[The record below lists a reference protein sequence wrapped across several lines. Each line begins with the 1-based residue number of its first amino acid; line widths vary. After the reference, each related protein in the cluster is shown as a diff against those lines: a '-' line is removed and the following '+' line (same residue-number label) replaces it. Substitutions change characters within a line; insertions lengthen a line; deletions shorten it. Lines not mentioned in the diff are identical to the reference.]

1 MPPEG
6 KSTARWLFLAAR
18 IFHKKQRTSFEGIFT
33 CLEFMN
39 SLESPRRGS
48 LAAEKI
54 RFVFMLSKVV
64 PVSALYIRRNYIK
77 QNELVKRAGPANFDL
92 NYYHFH

>member
-1 MPPEG
+1 
-6 KSTARWLFLAAR
+6 
-18 IFHKKQRTSFEGIFT
+18 
-33 CLEFMN
+33 MN

-48 LAAEKI
+48 LVAAEKV